1 MRRLTLAAAV
11 PVAALAVGAT
21 PAAAM
26 SHKTCKADNAGNWEV
41 KLGHETTLQR
51 ADSLK
56 ARAAAK
62 RLRVTLERDGCGKR
76 WEVGVAVST
85 KAKAKAVLGTTR
97 KDGFRTVTIE
107 KS

>member
-1 MRRLTLAAAV
+1 MRRLILAAAV

-41 KLGHETTLQR
+41 KLGRETTLKR
-51 ADSLK
+51 AESLR

-62 RLRVTLERDGCGKR
+62 RLHVTLERDGCGKR
-76 WEVGVAVST
+76 WEVGVTAST
-85 KAKAKAVLGTTR
+85 KAKATAMLRTTR
-97 KDGFRTVTIE
+97 RDGFRSVTIE

>member
-1 MRRLTLAAAV
+1 MRRLILAAAV

-26 SHKTCKADNAGNWEV
+26 SHKTCKADNAGSWEV
-41 KLGHETTLQR
+41 KLGHETTLKR

-62 RLRVTLERDGCGKR
+62 RLHVTLERDGCGKR
-76 WEVGVAVST
+76 WEVGITLST

-97 KDGFRTVTIE
+97 RDGFRSATVE